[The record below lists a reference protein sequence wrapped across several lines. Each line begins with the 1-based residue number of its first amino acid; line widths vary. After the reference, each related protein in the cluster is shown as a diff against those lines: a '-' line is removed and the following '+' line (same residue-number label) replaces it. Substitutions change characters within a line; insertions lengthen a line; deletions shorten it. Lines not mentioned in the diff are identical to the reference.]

1 MLSSDVHET
10 DSGRQMHRLK
20 RGLDQRSIKRI
31 SRSLRIRNSGLFV
44 HSSNVSREGAQ
55 LVCPVMRY
63 PALVKQFRSAPFE
76 LVIELP
82 TERDITVYANIR
94 YACPSDDEYLR
105 WRIV

>member
-1 MLSSDVHET
+1 M
-10 DSGRQMHRLK
+10 
-20 RGLDQRSIKRI
+20 
-31 SRSLRIRNSGLFV
+31 
-44 HSSNVSREGAQ
+44 SREGAQ